1 MKLTKRSIQTLA
13 EMICGASGG
22 MGGFAWDNFPYRS
35 STYLTEFF
43 EASGFDYS
51 HDGSTRKN
59 WVVDRLNELNGL
71 PAPQPQLPSP
81 EITRIIQELLDYAD
95 LKQNE
100 IDPDGALA
108 DVNLT
113 LARDGL
119 SAFYDEN
126 KKCYIRSTGTQVT
139 SVPQDSARKWTP
151 QEVERRADL
160 SRHLDKMSEDQII
173 EEFLQPLF
181 AQLGFSRI
189 SISGHSDKALE
200 FGNDLWM
207 KFQLPTTH
215 YLYFAAQVKKGKLD
229 SAGKSGNT
237 NISEVLNQIRMVL
250 DYPIWDPETN
260 KRVLVDHVF
269 IISAGQI
276 TKQAKTWLGQ
286 RLDIDSRRQ
295 VIFLDRDDILNLTV
309 GMDFIFDQENVNKG
323 KEFKGPNDLPF

>member
-1 MKLTKRSIQTLA
+1 M
-13 EMICGASGG
+13 
-22 MGGFAWDNFPYRS
+22 
-35 STYLTEFF
+35 
-43 EASGFDYS
+43 
-51 HDGSTRKN
+51 
-59 WVVDRLNELNGL
+59 
-71 PAPQPQLPSP
+71 
-81 EITRIIQELLDYAD
+81 
-95 LKQNE
+95 
-100 IDPDGALA
+100 
-108 DVNLT
+108 
-113 LARDGL
+113 

-139 SVPQDSARKWTP
+139 SGAQDSGRKWTP
-151 QEVERRADL
+151 EEVERRANL
-160 SRHLDKMSEDQII
+160 GRHLDKMSEDEII
-173 EEFLQPLF
+173 EAFLQPLF

-229 SAGKSGNT
+229 SAGKGGNT

-250 DYPIWDPETN
+250 NYPIWDPETN
-260 KRVLVDHVF
+260 KRVLVDHAF

-295 VIFLDRDDILNLTV
+295 VIFLDRDDILYLAV
-309 GMDFIFDQENVNKG
+309 GMDFVVNQEDGNKG
-323 KEFKGPNDLPF
+323 KQLKGLDELPF